1 MIFDERNL
9 IKEHSCMKKTDSNE
23 KRGGIYIHIPFCV
36 RKCAYCDFLSAPADE
51 KTRAEYV
58 KALQTEIYQT
68 AKLLSENPY
77 TVDTV
82 FFGGGTPSILA
93 PGHVKALA
101 DTLRESFPFA
111 ENAEITIE
119 CNPGTLDEEKA
130 AVYRQAGINR
140 ISFGLQSANDREL
153 KMLGRIHTMGEF
165 VKSYETARAAGF
177 DNINIDLMSALP
189 GQTFESFL
197 HTLDTVLALKPEH
210 ISMYSLILEEGTALY
225 EHLDRYPA
233 LPDEDTEREMYDTAC
248 LRLADNGYYQYE
260 ISNFAREGT
269 ACRHNLS
276 YWERKNYLGFG
287 TGAASLL
294 CEQRYT
300 NTDSL
305 ALYIDTMAELEAAMA
320 GTQNTGVQYE
330 RKLSGKTDEQGTLNK
345 SPVQAENMQKEL
357 ISKVLASIRT
367 EQHTLSVP
375 EQMEEMFFLGLRKN
389 SGISEADFLEKF
401 GKTVDDIYAQ
411 VLKKN
416 QKFGLLVRE
425 NGRIFLTKRGRE
437 VSNVVMSE
445 FLLD

>member
-1 MIFDERNL
+1 
-9 IKEHSCMKKTDSNE
+9 MKKTDSNE

-51 KTRAEYV
+51 KTQAEYV

-140 ISFGLQSANDREL
+140 ISFGLQSANNREL
-153 KMLGRIHTMGEF
+153 KMLGRIHTMEEF

-233 LPDEDTEREMYDTAC
+233 LPDEDTEREMYDTAVGSSAVGTPC
-248 LRLADNGYYQYE
+248 SSTASSAAQVPGLPALTT
-260 ISNFAREGT
+260 ISAVKI
-269 ACRHNLS
+269 LS
-276 YWERKNYLGFG
+276 NRSAISGSY
-287 TGAASLL
+287 SLST
-294 CEQRYT
+294 RR
-300 NTDSL
+300 S
-305 ALYIDTMAELEAAMA
+305 
-320 GTQNTGVQYE
+320 
-330 RKLSGKTDEQGTLNK
+330 R
-345 SPVQAENMQKEL
+345 
-357 ISKVLASIRT
+357 
-367 EQHTLSVP
+367 
-375 EQMEEMFFLGLRKN
+375 RKN
-389 SGISEADFLEKF
+389 SARLSRSSSGISISARRSLDSAFEPIRLTRRLTTAATRAAASGTDW
-401 GKTVDDIYAQ
+401 
-411 VLKKN
+411 
-416 QKFGLLVRE
+416 LLRFSATFPPIPPSMHVTCGIHYRRLRNTFDTDCALPHKSIFCIAKVFAL
-425 NGRIFLTKRGRE
+425 NGRISRWTAYTNGGIPHKCE
-437 VSNVVMSE
+437 TPP
-445 FLLD
+445 

>member
-1 MIFDERNL
+1 
-9 IKEHSCMKKTDSNE
+9 MKKTDSNE

-260 ISNFAREGT
+260 ISNFAKEGK

-305 ALYIDTMAELEAAMA
+305 ALYIDTMAELEAVMA
-320 GTQNTGVQYE
+320 GAQNIGAQYE
-330 RKLSGKTDEQGTLNK
+330 RKLSGKTAEQGTLNK
-345 SPVQAENMQKEL
+345 SAVQAENMQKEH
-357 ISKVLASIRT
+357 ISKAFTAIRT
-367 EQHTLSVP
+367 EQHTLSIS

-389 SGISEADFLEKF
+389 SGISEADFLGKF

-411 VLKKN
+411 VLEKN

>member
-1 MIFDERNL
+1 
-9 IKEHSCMKKTDSNE
+9 MKKTDSNE

-51 KTRAEYV
+51 KTQAEYV

-68 AKLLSENPY
+68 AKLFSENPY

-93 PGHVKALA
+93 PKHIKALM
-101 DTLRESFPFA
+101 DTLRECFTLPEA
-111 ENAEITIE
+111 AEITIE
-119 CNPGTLDEEKA
+119 CNPGTLDEDKA
-130 AVYRQAGINR
+130 AVYKQAGINR
-140 ISFGLQSANDREL
+140 ISFGLQSANNREL
-153 KMLGRIHTMGEF
+153 EMLGRIHTMEEF
-165 VKSYETARAAGF
+165 VKSYETARVAGF

-233 LPDEDTEREMYDTAC
+233 LPDEDTERQMYDTAC
-248 LRLADNGYYQYE
+248 LRLADNGYHQYE
-260 ISNFAREGT
+260 ISNFAKEGK

-305 ALYIDTMAELEAAMA
+305 ALYMDAM
-320 GTQNTGVQYE
+320 
-330 RKLSGKTDEQGTLNK
+330 NK
-345 SPVQAENMQKEL
+345 L
-357 ISKVLASIRT
+357 ISYKAGMRQNDSLSALSAIRT
-367 EQHTLSVP
+367 EQHTLSVQ

-389 SGISEADFLEKF
+389 SGISEADFLGKF
-401 GKTVDDIYAQ
+401 GKTVDDVYAE
-411 VLKKN
+411 VLEKN

>member
-1 MIFDERNL
+1 
-9 IKEHSCMKKTDSNE
+9 MKKTDSNE

-51 KTRAEYV
+51 KTQAEYV
-58 KALQTEIYQT
+58 KALQTEIYHT
-68 AKLLSENPY
+68 AKQLSENPY

-140 ISFGLQSANDREL
+140 ISFGLQSANNREL
-153 KMLGRIHTMGEF
+153 KMLGRIHTMEEF

-210 ISMYSLILEEGTALY
+210 ISMYSLILEEGTAFY

-233 LPDEDTEREMYDTAC
+233 LPDEDTERQMYDTAC
-248 LRLADNGYYQYE
+248 LRLADNGYHQYE
-260 ISNFAREGT
+260 ISNFAKEGK

-305 ALYIDTMAELEAAMA
+305 ALYIDTMAELEEKKE
-320 GTQNTGVQYE
+320 VI
-330 RKLSGKTDEQGTLNK
+330 S
-345 SPVQAENMQKEL
+345 KEL
-357 ISKVLASIRT
+357 AAVRA

-389 SGISEADFLEKF
+389 SGISEADFLGKF

-411 VLKKN
+411 VLEKN

>member
-1 MIFDERNL
+1 
-9 IKEHSCMKKTDSNE
+9 MKKTDSNE

-51 KTRAEYV
+51 KTQAEYV

-68 AKLLSENPY
+68 AKLFSENPY

-93 PGHVKALA
+93 PKHIKALM
-101 DTLRESFPFA
+101 DTLRECFTLPEA
-111 ENAEITIE
+111 AEITIE
-119 CNPGTLDEEKA
+119 CNPGTLNEDKA

-140 ISFGLQSANDREL
+140 ISFGLQSANNREL
-153 KMLGRIHTMGEF
+153 EMLGRIHTMEEF
-165 VKSYETARAAGF
+165 VKSYETARVAGF

-233 LPDEDTEREMYDTAC
+233 LPDEDTERQMYDTAC
-248 LRLADNGYYQYE
+248 LRLADNGYHQYE
-260 ISNFAREGT
+260 ISNFAKEGK

-305 ALYIDTMAELEAAMA
+305 ALYMDAM
-320 GTQNTGVQYE
+320 
-330 RKLSGKTDEQGTLNK
+330 NK
-345 SPVQAENMQKEL
+345 L
-357 ISKVLASIRT
+357 ISYKAGMRQNDSLSALSAIRT
-367 EQHTLSVP
+367 EQHTLSVQ

-389 SGISEADFLEKF
+389 SGISEADFLGKF
-401 GKTVDDIYAQ
+401 GKTVDDVYAE
-411 VLKKN
+411 VLEKN

>member
-1 MIFDERNL
+1 
-9 IKEHSCMKKTDSNE
+9 MKKTDSNE

-51 KTRAEYV
+51 KTQAGYV

-68 AKLLSENPY
+68 AKLFSENPY

-82 FFGGGTPSILA
+82 FFGGGTPSILV
-93 PGHVKALA
+93 PKHIKALM
-101 DTLRESFPFA
+101 DTLRECFA
-111 ENAEITIE
+111 LPEAAEITIE

-140 ISFGLQSANDREL
+140 ISFGLQSANNREL
-153 KMLGRIHTMGEF
+153 KMLGRIHTMEEF

-233 LPDEDTEREMYDTAC
+233 LPDEDTERQMYDTAC
-248 LRLADNGYYQYE
+248 LRLADNGYHQYE
-260 ISNFAREGT
+260 ISNFAKEGK

-287 TGAASLL
+287 IGAASLR

-305 ALYIDTMAELEAAMA
+305 ALYIDTMAELE
-320 GTQNTGVQYE
+320 E
-330 RKLSGKTDEQGTLNK
+330 
-345 SPVQAENMQKEL
+345 
-357 ISKVLASIRT
+357 
-367 EQHTLSVP
+367 
-375 EQMEEMFFLGLRKN
+375 
-389 SGISEADFLEKF
+389 
-401 GKTVDDIYAQ
+401 
-411 VLKKN
+411 
-416 QKFGLLVRE
+416 
-425 NGRIFLTKRGRE
+425 
-437 VSNVVMSE
+437 
-445 FLLD
+445 

>member
-1 MIFDERNL
+1 
-9 IKEHSCMKKTDSNE
+9 MKKTDSNE

-36 RKCAYCDFLSAPADE
+36 RKCAYCDFLSALADE
-51 KTRAEYV
+51 KTQAEYV

-140 ISFGLQSANDREL
+140 ISFGLQSANNREL
-153 KMLGRIHTMGEF
+153 KMLGRIHTMEEF
-165 VKSYETARAAGF
+165 VQSYETARAAGF

-233 LPDEDTEREMYDTAC
+233 LPDEDTERQMYDTAC
-248 LRLADNGYYQYE
+248 LRLADNGYHQYE
-260 ISNFAREGT
+260 ISNFAKEGK

-305 ALYIDTMAELEAAMA
+305 ALYIDTMAELE
-320 GTQNTGVQYE
+320 E
-330 RKLSGKTDEQGTLNK
+330 K
-345 SPVQAENMQKEL
+345 KEV
-357 ISKVLASIRT
+357 ISKALAAVRAEHQQRHHHKAGEDDGEHRFERGGDHGSFGTHVLDGHHVAHVPIPVVDRRDAHIT
-367 EQHTLSVP
+367 GFAVYRGREQP
-375 EQMEEMFFLGLRKN
+375 R
-389 SGISEADFLEKF
+389 
-401 GKTVDDIYAQ
+401 
-411 VLKKN
+411 
-416 QKFGLLVRE
+416 LLVRH
-425 NGRIFLTKRGRE
+425 NVAQRGKVAPRARLHE
-437 VSNVVMSE
+437 LQGS
-445 FLLD
+445 FG

>member
-1 MIFDERNL
+1 MEPYQLDRLIRKIRCSFDLSSCIEFTVEAGRPDSITKEKLQVLRNNG
-9 IKEHSCMKKTDSNE
+9 ISRISINPQTMKQETLDIIGRHHTVE
-23 KRGGIYIHIPFCV
+23 
-36 RKCAYCDFLSAPADE
+36 
-51 KTRAEYV
+51 
-58 KALQTEIYQT
+58 QTI
-68 AKLLSENPY
+68 
-77 TVDTV
+77 
-82 FFGGGTPSILA
+82 
-93 PGHVKALA
+93 
-101 DTLRESFPFA
+101 ESFK
-111 ENAEITIE
+111 
-119 CNPGTLDEEKA
+119 L
-130 AVYRQAGINR
+130 
-140 ISFGLQSANDREL
+140 
-153 KMLGRIHTMGEF
+153 
-165 VKSYETARAAGF
+165 ARSLGF

-248 LRLADNGYYQYE
+248 LRLADNGYHQYE
-260 ISNFAREGT
+260 ISNFAKEGK

-305 ALYIDTMAELEAAMA
+305 ALYIDTMAELE
-320 GTQNTGVQYE
+320 E
-330 RKLSGKTDEQGTLNK
+330 K
-345 SPVQAENMQKEL
+345 KEV
-357 ISKVLASIRT
+357 ISKALAAVRA

-389 SGISEADFLEKF
+389 SGISEADFLGKF

-411 VLKKN
+411 VLEKN

-437 VSNVVMSE
+437 VSNVVMS
-445 FLLD
+445 

>member
-1 MIFDERNL
+1 M
-9 IKEHSCMKKTDSNE
+9 
-23 KRGGIYIHIPFCV
+23 
-36 RKCAYCDFLSAPADE
+36 
-51 KTRAEYV
+51 
-58 KALQTEIYQT
+58 QTEIYQT

-140 ISFGLQSANDREL
+140 ISFGLQSANNREL
-153 KMLGRIHTMGEF
+153 KMLGRIHTMEEF
-165 VKSYETARAAGF
+165 VKSYETARTAGF

-233 LPDEDTEREMYDTAC
+233 LPDEDTERQMYDTAC
-248 LRLADNGYYQYE
+248 LRLADNGYHQYE
-260 ISNFAREGT
+260 ISNFAKEGK

-305 ALYIDTMAELEAAMA
+305 ALYIDTMAELE
-320 GTQNTGVQYE
+320 E
-330 RKLSGKTDEQGTLNK
+330 K
-345 SPVQAENMQKEL
+345 KEV
-357 ISKVLASIRT
+357 ISKALAAVRA

-389 SGISEADFLEKF
+389 SGISEADFLGKF

-411 VLKKN
+411 VLEKN

>member
-1 MIFDERNL
+1 
-9 IKEHSCMKKTDSNE
+9 MKKTDSNE

-51 KTRAEYV
+51 KTQAGYV

-68 AKLLSENPY
+68 AKLFSENPY

-93 PGHVKALA
+93 PKHIKALM
-101 DTLRESFPFA
+101 DTLRECFTLPEA
-111 ENAEITIE
+111 AEITIE
-119 CNPGTLDEEKA
+119 CNPGTLDEDKA
-130 AVYRQAGINR
+130 AVYKQAGINR
-140 ISFGLQSANDREL
+140 ISFGLQSANNREL
-153 KMLGRIHTMGEF
+153 EMLGRIHTMEEF
-165 VKSYETARAAGF
+165 VKSYETARVAGF

-197 HTLDTVLALKPEH
+197 HTLDTVLALMPEH

-233 LPDEDTEREMYDTAC
+233 LPDEDTERQMYDTAC
-248 LRLADNGYYQYE
+248 CKLADNSYHQYE
-260 ISNFAREGT
+260 ISNFAKEGK

-287 TGAASLL
+287 VGAASLL

-305 ALYIDTMAELEAAMA
+305 ALYMDAM
-320 GTQNTGVQYE
+320 
-330 RKLSGKTDEQGTLNK
+330 NK
-345 SPVQAENMQKEL
+345 L
-357 ISKVLASIRT
+357 ISYKAGARQNDSLSALSAIRT
-367 EQHTLSVP
+367 EQHTLSVQ

-389 SGISEADFLEKF
+389 NGISEADFWGKF
-401 GKTVDDIYAQ
+401 KKTVDDVYAE
-411 VLKKN
+411 VLEKN

>member
-1 MIFDERNL
+1 
-9 IKEHSCMKKTDSNE
+9 MKKTDSNE
-23 KRGGIYIHIPFCV
+23 KRGGIYLHIPFCV

-51 KTRAEYV
+51 KTQAGYV

-68 AKLLSENPY
+68 AKLFSENPY

-93 PGHVKALA
+93 PKHIKALM
-101 DTLRESFPFA
+101 DTLRECFA
-111 ENAEITIE
+111 LPEAAEITIE
-119 CNPGTLDEEKA
+119 CNPGTLDEDKA
-130 AVYRQAGINR
+130 AVYKQAGINR
-140 ISFGLQSANDREL
+140 ISFGLQSANNREL
-153 KMLGRIHTMGEF
+153 EMLGRIHTMEEF
-165 VKSYETARAAGF
+165 VKSYETARVAGF

-197 HTLDTVLALKPEH
+197 HTLDMVLALKPEH

-233 LPDEDTEREMYDTAC
+233 LPDEDTERQMYDTAC
-248 LRLADNGYYQYE
+248 RKLADNGYRQYE
-260 ISNFAREGT
+260 ISNFAKEGKV
-269 ACRHNLS
+269 CRHNLS

-287 TGAASLL
+287 VGAASLL

-305 ALYIDTMAELEAAMA
+305 ALYMDAM
-320 GTQNTGVQYE
+320 
-330 RKLSGKTDEQGTLNK
+330 NK
-345 SPVQAENMQKEL
+345 L
-357 ISKVLASIRT
+357 ISYKAGMRQNDSLSALSAIRT
-367 EQHTLSVP
+367 EQHTLSVQ

-389 SGISEADFLEKF
+389 NGISEADFLGKF

-411 VLKKN
+411 VLEKN

>member
-1 MIFDERNL
+1 
-9 IKEHSCMKKTDSNE
+9 
-23 KRGGIYIHIPFCV
+23 
-36 RKCAYCDFLSAPADE
+36 
-51 KTRAEYV
+51 
-58 KALQTEIYQT
+58 
-68 AKLLSENPY
+68 
-77 TVDTV
+77 
-82 FFGGGTPSILA
+82 
-93 PGHVKALA
+93 
-101 DTLRESFPFA
+101 
-111 ENAEITIE
+111 
-119 CNPGTLDEEKA
+119 
-130 AVYRQAGINR
+130 
-140 ISFGLQSANDREL
+140 
-153 KMLGRIHTMGEF
+153 MLGRIHTMEEF

-210 ISMYSLILEEGTALY
+210 ISMYSLILEEGTAFY

-233 LPDEDTEREMYDTAC
+233 LPDEDTERQMYDTAC
-248 LRLADNGYYQYE
+248 LRLADNGYHQYE
-260 ISNFAREGT
+260 ISNFAKEGK

-305 ALYIDTMAELEAAMA
+305 ALYIDTMAELED
-320 GTQNTGVQYE
+320 
-330 RKLSGKTDEQGTLNK
+330 K
-345 SPVQAENMQKEL
+345 KEV
-357 ISKVLASIRT
+357 ISKALAAVRA

-389 SGISEADFLEKF
+389 SGISEADFLGKF

-411 VLKKN
+411 VLEKN